1 LAFKYLSS
9 RPRDKSKDEEM
20 KDIKKARMMQAF
32 FKKNL

>member
-9 RPRDKSKDEEM
+9 GPRDNSKNEKI
-20 KDIKKARMMQAF
+20 KDIKKACMMQAF